1 MNEKDIPDKF
11 MNQECL
17 NMLMLIQFPSI
28 AKQIKFPKQAGGHDA
43 KVSCFEVF
51 RENSSVKRL

>member
-1 MNEKDIPDKF
+1 MEIIVWKFMNEKDIPDKF

-28 AKQIKFPKQAGGHDA
+28 AK
-43 KVSCFEVF
+43 
-51 RENSSVKRL
+51 